1 MSVTIKYLKS
11 PQNLLEPG
19 LTVRIFYISLLHVT
33 EYRSEKN
40 KTKKTKK
47 KHSELNAR
55 GRSNITEIKSRTTVT

>member
-40 KTKKTKK
+40 KTKKNKK
-47 KHSELNAR
+47 KTLR
-55 GRSNITEIKSRTTVT
+55 VKCTWQIKYYGN